1 MNATL
6 LHGSPEGRVFALIL
20 DKGDEVVAT
29 LTAFAKRERLAGSHL
44 SAIGAFSDVT
54 LGYFERERSE
64 YRKIPI
70 GEQVEVVSL
79 LGDIAIGDDG
89 PTLHA
94 HVVVGASDG
103 TARGGHL
110 LEAHVWPTLEVV
122 LTESPTYL
130 RRRRDPETGLALI
143 ALPQSAPRPSR

>member
-6 LHGSPEGRVFALIL
+6 LQHAPDARVFALIL

-29 LTAFAKRERLAGSHL
+29 LTAFATRERLRGSHL

-54 LGYFERERSE
+54 LGYFERERSR

-70 GEQVEVVSL
+70 AEQVEVVSL
-79 LGDIAIGDDG
+79 LGDVAIGDEG
-89 PTLHA
+89 PTVHA
-94 HVVVGASDG
+94 HVVVGTSDG
-103 TARGGHL
+103 VAHGGHL

-130 RRRRDPETGLALI
+130 RRRLDPDTGLALI
-143 ALPQSAPRPSR
+143 ALPPQQPR